1 MHTSALYELFQS
13 LSAWQLRHARY
24 WVESPAFNRRTSL
37 LRLFDYLLNCR
48 NTEKTPEYNGAIAIV
63 FAQDSGS
70 LVQLRHEMSALAEVL
85 RKFLIWEEMEAI
97 GGQTAWLLLRATRK
111 LGLEKNFQLATK
123 EAEKSLPEQQNRTSE
138 QQLLAFRHRQELFQ
152 WEEKQ
157 KRDHELTIAPLQSEL
172 DVWYAGQS
180 LQLACMAQS
189 RKNVRSAELNTPEL
203 EQILDLLP
211 GQPHLNIPSV
221 AIYHL
226 GRRMLAEPENNQHM
240 EAYQALLSQHLQAA
254 PITEGRDLLMLAINH
269 GIRRINVGDREAI
282 RLTLNFYLLG
292 LEKKVLHDEQ
302 GYLSKYTYNHVLMSF
317 LALEEWVQAA
327 AFLERYRLELPQ
339 KEQDNIYRYNLAI
352 YHFRRNEYDA
362 ALELLRDVTFP
373 DPMYKLESRK
383 MLLKI
388 YFEQEA
394 TQALESLL
402 ESLLVWLRRH
412 GEIGYHREM
421 YRNLARFTI
430 QLLRLPPGN
439 TDARK
444 RLAKKIKDTPLV
456 AERSWLLSK
465 V

>member
-1 MHTSALYELFQS
+1 MHTAALYELFVA
-13 LSAWQLRHARY
+13 LSAWQLRHART
-24 WVESPAFNRRTSL
+24 WVESPAFNRRTTL
-37 LRLFDYLLNCR
+37 LRLFDYLAECR
-48 NTEKTPEYNGAIAIV
+48 NTGKQPEYSEALKAVYRQGNGA
-63 FAQDSGS
+63 
-70 LVQLRHEMSALAEVL
+70 LPQLRHEMSALADLL
-85 RKFLIWEEMEAI
+85 RKFLIWQELENTA
-97 GGQTAWLLLRATRK
+97 GQKEWLLLRATRK
-111 LGLEKNFQLATK
+111 LGLEKNFQLAAK
-123 EAEKSLPEQQNRTSE
+123 EAEKSIQSAETQTLDQH
-138 QQLLAFRHRQELFQ
+138 LLSFRLRLELFQ

-157 KRDHELTIAPLQSEL
+157 TRDHELTIAPLQQEL
-172 DVWYAGQS
+172 DTWYAGQA

-189 RKNVRSAELNTPEL
+189 RRNVRSQEHGAPAL
-203 EQILDLLP
+203 EQLLDLMP
-211 GQPHLNIPSV
+211 GQPHLNVPSV

-240 EAYQALLSQHLQAA
+240 EDYQALLSRYIQTTPAA
-254 PITEGRDLLMLAINH
+254 EGRDLLMLAINH
-269 GIRRINVGDREAI
+269 GIRRINAGDREAI

-302 GYLSKYTYNHVLMSF
+302 GCLSKYTYNNVLMSF
-317 LALEEWVQAA
+317 LALEDWAEAA
-327 AFLERYRLELPQ
+327 AFLEKYRLDLPQ
-339 KEQDNIYRYNLAI
+339 KEQENIYRYNLAI
-352 YHFRRNEYDA
+352 YHFRRNAYDD

-388 YFEQEA
+388 YYEQEA

-402 ESLLVWLRRH
+402 ESLQVWLRRH
-412 GEIGYHREM
+412 GELGYHREM
-421 YRNLARFTI
+421 YRNLARFTM

-439 TDARK
+439 TEARK